1 MDPEIKL
8 HPVKG
13 DRWTPSW
20 GEINKKVEND
30 QRILVT
36 TLTKRMAE
44 DLTDYY
50 ARSGWKSDILHSEIS
65 TLERIDI
72 IDDLRRGEFDV
83 YSGSEPFKG
92 RIGPSEVGLV
102 GILDA
107 DKEGISPL

>member
-1 MDPEIKL
+1 
-8 HPVKG
+8 
-13 DRWTPSW
+13 
-20 GEINKKVEND
+20 
-30 QRILVT
+30 
-36 TLTKRMAE
+36 
-44 DLTDYY
+44 
-50 ARSGWKSDILHSEIS
+50 LHSEIS